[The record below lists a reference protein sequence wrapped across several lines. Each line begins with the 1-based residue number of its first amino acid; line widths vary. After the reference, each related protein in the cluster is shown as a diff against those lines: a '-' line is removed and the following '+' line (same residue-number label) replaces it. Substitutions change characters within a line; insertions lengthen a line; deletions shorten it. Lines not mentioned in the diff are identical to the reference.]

1 MTDKDLGITVTA
13 DIDDAL
19 DALSNLQSALDNLPE
34 DINPEIDLDDD
45 DAQSKLDD
53 FNSDLENIN
62 GEDVTPDIELTGDG
76 QDQLD
81 DVQTTLDDINGESVE
96 PDLELTGDGRD
107 ELNDVQTT
115 LDDINGESVEP
126 DIEITGDGQTEL
138 DDIQSNVNELN
149 DTPVVISTDVSGLL
163 ADGWVA
169 SIQSDIDNLN
179 STPVTIDTSV
189 TGDAE
194 DEITTIKDDL
204 TDLPTTQNVEVDLDG
219 DAETN
224 LPALQE
230 DIQNLPATTDI
241 EVNEDGN
248 AETEIDNV
256 KDDLESIPSEV
267 DVAVDA
273 DTSDA
278 ESGIEN
284 TKGDMDDLTDSESEA
299 DEQGQETGDDIN
311 SSMLVAAGGIGTA
324 ATAASQL
331 SQELYDANTNMT
343 QLANDTGESTT
354 KMTDLI
360 NSVTTPEVSQ
370 QAAESYIM
378 TLMQLG
384 EPNDLLEK
392 NAEVMDKIQ
401 EGTGAS
407 TEAVQGF
414 AQTMV
419 ALGMPIQDFSDSM
432 GIAQYEQQN
441 FVGGLENYSSLAPMF
456 ANTLESMGFS
466 YQQASVILADMSQ
479 KTGGTRKGMMQ
490 LLTNAG
496 GSGNALLQ
504 ELGTTD
510 TQVNQ
515 TAGSMDNYSGTLNKN
530 AQVADQNQGVTKQ
543 LQTEYSKLA
552 LSLGD
557 IAPELLTVGGAV
569 GIALLAIPA
578 FKIWDKIMG
587 NEDDAQLATKYVNL
601 LKNTLVNPLKNIGD
615 KLIPDAVSDWFDNV
629 TDPLKSKISNL
640 TKNVDS
646 DVTAAGDDISS
657 TVKKAGQQTFDDLF
671 DDASANI
678 TVGKFKSFF
687 NSIVDTYQD
696 FKTRMSG
703 QSVLSDFETE
713 LEEDGS
719 KIEGVLDG
727 IKGKFTDF
735 ASKIKSTFT
744 SDPVDEFQST
754 LDHVFED
761 VDGTIGKSESTISK
775 FFTDIKGMMD
785 SVGDLNVIQKLF
797 PDVDTAKFNE
807 Y

>member
-1 MTDKDLGITVTA
+1 MAIGA
-13 DIDDAL
+13 D
-19 DALSNLQSALDNLPE
+19 P
-34 DINPEIDLDDD
+34 
-45 DAQSKLDD
+45 
-53 FNSDLENIN
+53 
-62 GEDVTPDIELTGDG
+62 
-76 QDQLD
+76 
-81 DVQTTLDDINGESVE
+81 
-96 PDLELTGDGRD
+96 
-107 ELNDVQTT
+107 
-115 LDDINGESVEP
+115 
-126 DIEITGDGQTEL
+126 
-138 DDIQSNVNELN
+138 
-149 DTPVVISTDVSGLL
+149 
-163 ADGWVA
+163 
-169 SIQSDIDNLN
+169 
-179 STPVTIDTSV
+179 
-189 TGDAE
+189 
-194 DEITTIKDDL
+194 
-204 TDLPTTQNVEVDLDG
+204 
-219 DAETN
+219 
-224 LPALQE
+224 
-230 DIQNLPATTDI
+230 
-241 EVNEDGN
+241 
-248 AETEIDNV
+248 
-256 KDDLESIPSEV
+256 
-267 DVAVDA
+267 
-273 DTSDA
+273 SDA

-284 TKGDMDDLTDSESEA
+284 TKGDMDDLTDSENQA

-311 SSMLVAAGGIGTA
+311 NSMLVAAGGIGTA

-370 QAAESYIM
+370 QSAESYIM

-466 YQQASVILADMSQ
+466 YQQASVIIADMSQ

-569 GIALLAIPA
+569 GIALLAIPG
-578 FKIWDKIMG
+578 F
-587 NEDDAQLATKYVNL
+587 Q
-601 LKNTLVNPLKNIGD
+601 
-615 KLIPDAVSDWFDNV
+615 
-629 TDPLKSKISNL
+629 
-640 TKNVDS
+640 
-646 DVTAAGDDISS
+646 
-657 TVKKAGQQTFDDLF
+657 DL
-671 DDASANI
+671 
-678 TVGKFKSFF
+678 G
-687 NSIVDTYQD
+687 
-696 FKTRMSG
+696 
-703 QSVLSDFETE
+703 
-713 LEEDGS
+713 
-719 KIEGVLDG
+719 
-727 IKGKFTDF
+727 
-735 ASKIKSTFT
+735 
-744 SDPVDEFQST
+744 
-754 LDHVFED
+754 
-761 VDGTIGKSESTISK
+761 
-775 FFTDIKGMMD
+775 
-785 SVGDLNVIQKLF
+785 
-797 PDVDTAKFNE
+797 
-807 Y
+807 